1 MDHKISDLTIA
12 DLRCVIEDVAGLAA
26 ICVLF
31 IAGLGLPL
39 WT

>member
-1 MDHKISDLTIA
+1 MSRQDTIRA
-12 DLRCVIEDVAGLAA
+12 VIEDIAGITA